1 MKSIKESINRREA
14 ERLDFPDCWEEV
26 APEEWRRLLWLRQ
39 QLMERKGITLD
50 DILRDWCAFVL
61 QNRGLKKNRPEFW
74 LLVRRLAG
82 TLGWMWRTEQEG
94 EHTWVSL
101 TYDSTVNLLPKVG
114 PLLGPASHGADLT
127 FGEFRAATAA
137 MNLYDRSHEDNDL
150 LALCAVLYRPAQKLK
165 GVFRREPFDADRLP
179 VLMAR
184 AAMIQPYLR
193 WGIYAWFAYFCQYLY
208 TGTFLID
215 GQEVCFAPVFDR
227 TKRTATLFN
236 HRKKLSVRGLKAHG
250 ELPGQY
256 SIYPIVPNHSLISP
270 AGVTCVPFSKRM
282 PSTGATC
289 APRSAL
295 RRSLGVCPI
304 SPPCV
309 AKGYTFLP
317 FHATPAIN
325 FFTAGA

>member
-61 QNRGLKKNRPEFW
+61 QNRGLKKNKPEFW

-82 TLGWMWRTEQEG
+82 TLGWMWRTEQVG
-94 EHTWVSL
+94 ERTWVSL

-150 LALCAVLYRPAQKLK
+150 LALCAVLYRPACKEK
-165 GVFRREPFDADRLP
+165 GVFRRVPFDADRLP
-179 VLMAR
+179 ALMAR

-215 GQEVCFAPVFDR
+215 GQEVCFASVFDR
-227 TKRTATLFN
+227 TKRPEGKPAEGLGLNSILYSVASSGVFGTAADTDDTQLLRVMMKLLDDK
-236 HRKKLSVRGLKAHG
+236 HQADRLLERTKKK
-250 ELPGQY
+250 
-256 SIYPIVPNHSLISP
+256 
-270 AGVTCVPFSKRM
+270 T
-282 PSTGATC
+282 T
-289 APRSAL
+289 
-295 RRSLGVCPI
+295 
-304 SPPCV
+304 
-309 AKGYTFLP
+309 
-317 FHATPAIN
+317 
-325 FFTAGA
+325 